1 MLLKYVAKKNYHV
14 MRQQEKNYGDKI
26 ESDKT
31 LHKNKPSV
39 KQHIE
44 FIECL
49 K

>member
-1 MLLKYVAKKNYHV
+1 MKQHEKKNY
-14 MRQQEKNYGDKI
+14 RDNI